1 MHWTL
6 FSPLSNELRVHR
18 YFYLVYLS
26 AVAGLTIFFTWPV
39 ILHLSTSIYGYSG
52 DSFGFI
58 YYLWWWKD
66 RVLNHLSLDFN
77 PLVMAPFGTV
87 IAPETGNIVF
97 YWPAKVL
104 TLLVN
109 EVAAYNLNL
118 LFSFVFS
125 ALTAYLLF
133 FEISKNRLS
142 AAVFSLIFAF
152 SPYHFWKAYNHLDL
166 AMIQYIPLYLWSL
179 VRIVKNPNFKTGLT
193 GGASLALLLLLNF
206 YYGYFALLTAGLF
219 FLYFLGES
227 LLRKK
232 LLPQLKYF
240 IFTVFVGLVLSLPFV
255 YEAVLPSSATA
266 TLLPESRRET
276 YTRPLDNLLLL
287 SARPWS
293 YLFPSIDNPFLGK
306 LSLSAYKFIETLS
319 NDFKTQM
326 PFPNEVTI
334 YLGLFSF
341 GFFVLSLWFC
351 WKRKIERGLI
361 PLLLFVIAGLFLVSM
376 PPFIVFKSVTIYL
389 PTFFL
394 HKIFPMFRAYGRLG
408 IFILPLVSGV
418 AVLGFTYLFD
428 RLKRKGKIILTAS
441 CFLFF
446 LLEFTNIP
454 PFRVTDFSK
463 IPEAYAWLKDQP
475 GDFSI
480 MEYPKNFN
488 LAEGELFQRAHG
500 KKMASWY
507 STSPYYQIW
516 TEVEDIYNSE
526 SYEILSAL
534 GVKYAVLHK
543 VLLFP
548 TPNPVDELWWARA
561 YRNPIKYDQLPGN
574 TSLVKSFFGEDVLEI
589 KSDSGLYRLAV
600 ITNLTNGKNKIEI
613 INNLWNPEKPGKL
626 FIFNLTDGEVSAGL
640 SDGKVENLLTL
651 PKGKTIIKYEPG
663 NYDLRIIAVSI

>member
-1 MHWTL
+1 MNWKI
-6 FSPLSNELRVHR
+6 FSPVSNELRTHR
-18 YFYLVYLS
+18 YFYLIYLS
-26 AVAGLTIFFTWPV
+26 AVVGLTIFFTWPV
-39 ILHLSTSIYGYSG
+39 VLHLSTSIYGYSG

-97 YWPAKVL
+97 YWPSKVFTIVL
-104 TLLVN
+104 N

-142 AAVFSLIFAF
+142 AAIFSLIFAF

-179 VRIVKNPNFKTGLT
+179 VIIVKTPNFKTGLT
-193 GGASLALLLLLNF
+193 GGVSLALLLLLNF

-219 FLYFLGES
+219 FLYYLLES
-227 LLRKK
+227 LLRNK
-232 LLPQLKYF
+232 LLPQLTYF
-240 IFTVFVGLVLSLPFV
+240 IFTVITGLVLALPFV
-255 YEAVLPSSATA
+255 YRAVLPSAATA
-266 TLLPESRRET
+266 IPLPESRRET
-276 YTRPLDNLLLL
+276 YSRPLDNLLLL

-293 YLFPSIDNPFLGK
+293 YLLPSIDNPILGK
-306 LSLSAYKFIETLS
+306 ISLAAYKYIETFS

-334 YLGLFSF
+334 YLGFFSL
-341 GFFVLSLWFC
+341 GFFVLILWLL

-361 PLLLFVIAGLFLVSM
+361 PLLLFAIAGLFLVSM
-376 PPFIVFKSVTIYL
+376 PPFIIFKSTTIYF

-394 HKIFPMFRAYGRLG
+394 HNIFPMFRAYGRLG

-418 AVLGFTYLFD
+418 AALGFAYLFD
-428 RLKRKGKIILTAS
+428 RLRRKGKVLLTAS
-441 CFLFF
+441 CLLLF
-446 LLEFTNIP
+446 LLEFANLP
-454 PFRVTDFSK
+454 PFRVTDFSN
-463 IPEAYAWLKDQP
+463 IPDAYVWLKEQP

-488 LAEGELFQRAHG
+488 LVEGELFQRDHG
-500 KKMASWY
+500 KKMSNWY
-507 STSPYYQIW
+507 STSPYYQMW
-516 TEVEDIYNSE
+516 PAVEDIYNPE

-543 VLLFP
+543 SLLFNI
-548 TPNPVDELWWARA
+548 PNPVDELWWARA
-561 YRNPIKYDQLPGN
+561 YKDPIKYDKLPGN
-574 TSLVKSFFGEDVLEI
+574 ARLVESFSGEDVLEI
-589 KSDSGLYRLAV
+589 TLDQGLYRLAV
-600 ITNLTNGKNKIEI
+600 ITKLGTGQNKIEI
-613 INNLWNPEKPGKL
+613 INNQWNPEKHGKL
-626 FIFNLTDGEVSAGL
+626 FIFNLTGETVQAGL
-640 SDGKVENLLTL
+640 DDGAKQRSLTL
-651 PKGKTIIKYEPG
+651 IPGKTVVKYEPG
-663 NYDLRIIAVSI
+663 NYDLKITAGTI